1 MRFLVVY
8 CHPVEASYAGS
19 LHCAILEAL
28 SSGTHKVTD
37 LDLYAEGFD
46 PVLTR
51 EERLEYYNPGRNTG
65 NIRKYADQLLLAEGI
80 LFVYPSWWYGLPAML
95 KGYFDRV
102 WLPGVAF
109 DVKPDGRMAR
119 IDCAIFEES
128 L

>member
-1 MRFLVVY
+1 MKKE
-8 CHPVEASYAGS
+8 H
-19 LHCAILEAL
+19 
-28 SSGTHKVTD
+28 
-37 LDLYAEGFD
+37 
-46 PVLTR
+46 
-51 EERLEYYNPGRNTG
+51 PGRNTG